1 MRINQLLIALT
12 VSVFSIA
19 NTSQSLLLAQPA
31 QLEPTET
38 EPLTANT
45 AQQIAAKITVRI
57 QVGQS
62 GGSGVI
68 IGKKAN
74 TYLVLTNA
82 HVVRDQAGISIQAP
96 DGQKYT
102 AQRVKNTQVGNFDL
116 ALLEFTSPRAY
127 QLAGFK
133 NFNNREAALNEG
145 RELFAAGFPYD
156 ATALRLVTGT
166 ISQLPQEAFV
176 NGTQIGYVTKGDI
189 KQGMSG
195 GPILDSFGNLVG
207 INSTLANPIQPT
219 YTYADGS
226 NAPKDKIAEYRQA
239 NWSVPIYNFLTRL
252 NPDILY
258 SYKNLPKLHRITTPT
273 GYMAKLDRQ
282 ARLVTVRIENEVGN
296 GSGVI
301 VARDGNS
308 YYVLTAE
315 HVVKNIQALRVTT
328 HEQRTYKIS
337 PSDIKRAVGTDLA
350 VVKFTSTQ
358 PYQVAT
364 LGNYSVSDNSLVFSA
379 GWPAPTK
386 INSQQWQWQL
396 NPGKIRDKQGGEF
409 QSQDKQSF
417 SQAYDL
423 LHNSVTYG
431 GMSGGPI
438 FDSSGRVIGIHGKG
452 EGNKAS
458 SDSVLGNS
466 VGISTQT
473 FSSFAQQLSVNQ
485 RNLKMET
492 NIPVALNA
500 EKLASINLL
509 RTNIPIPNDASSAE
523 QWIEYGNQLYRLDK
537 YPQAVSAFDRAIT
550 LQPNSLDGYY
560 GKGLAL
566 GRNQDFSTALI
577 AFDKAIALVPSGS
590 QSKFYYLW
598 KYRSVALREL
608 GDLKGALIAI
618 LEAIRLEP
626 EDILTASQ
634 KAQLLARLG
643 DKKGAV
649 DIYDRIISKGEKA
662 WAYNNRGNIKLELGD
677 KEGAISDYETA
688 IRVDRQY
695 TTAYLNRGI
704 FKSELGDEKG
714 AMSDYDT
721 AILINPQFDEA
732 YRHRGAAKS
741 KLGNKK
747 GAISDYD
754 TAIRIN
760 PQNAGAYSDRG
771 VTKSE
776 LGDKKG
782 AMSDHDAAIRIN
794 PQHAGAYYNRGVT
807 KSELGDKKD
816 AISDYNAAVR
826 INPQYANAY
835 NNRGVVKSELGDKK
849 GAMSDYDVAIRINP
863 QLVEAYINRARAKLD
878 LGDKKGAISDYDT
891 AIRINPKFAGAY
903 YNRGNA
909 KSALGDK
916 KGAISDFDTAIR
928 NNPQYVEAY
937 SNRGAA
943 KSSLG
948 DNKGAIVDYDTAIRI
963 NPQDADAYY
972 NRGVVKAELGDK
984 KGEMSDYDAAILIN
998 PQLAKAYYN
1007 RGNSKIALGDKKGGI
1022 ADFDIAIR
1030 IKPQF
1035 IEAYYNRAVI
1045 KSDLG
1050 DKKGAIADFDT
1061 VIRINPQLA
1070 KAYFNRG
1077 NVRSDLGDK
1086 KGSIADYDIAI
1097 RIDFQDAMA
1106 YYNRG
1111 NSKSALDDK
1120 KGAIADFNASI
1131 RINPQ
1136 FAEPYASRGIA
1147 KAALGENKDAISDLN
1162 IAAQLFKAQN
1172 NLDLYNQAINLISKL
1187 SN

>member
-1 MRINQLLIALT
+1 MPKYLSQLYKLMKINQLLIAIA
-12 VSVFSIA
+12 VSTFSIA
-19 NTSQSLLLAQPA
+19 NPPQSLLLAQPA
-31 QLEPTET
+31 QSEPTET
-38 EPLTANT
+38 ESLNANT

-82 HVVRDQAGISIQAP
+82 HVVREQAGISIQAP

-116 ALLEFTSPRAY
+116 ALLEFTSPSAY

-133 NFNNREAALNEG
+133 NFDNREAALNEG

-176 NGTQIGYVTKGDI
+176 NGTQIGYLTKGDI

-207 INSTLANPIQPT
+207 INSTLANPIQPI

-226 NAPKDKIAEYRQA
+226 KAPKDKIAEYRQA

-273 GYMAKLDRQ
+273 GYMAQLDRQ
-282 ARLVTVRIENEVGN
+282 ARLVTVRIENEAGN

-308 YYVLTAE
+308 YYVLTAD
-315 HVVKNIQALRVTT
+315 HVVKNIQALKVTT
-328 HEQRTYKIS
+328 QDQRTYKIN
-337 PSDIKRAVGTDLA
+337 PSDIKRAAGTDLA

-358 PYQVAT
+358 PYQLAT

-396 NPGKIRDKQGGEF
+396 NPGRISDKQQGEF
-409 QSQDKQSF
+409 GSQDKNSF

-423 LHNSVTYG
+423 LHSSITYG

-438 FDSSGRVIGIHGKG
+438 LDSSGRVIGIHGKG

-473 FSSFAQQLSVNQ
+473 FLSFAQKLSVNQ
-485 RNLKMET
+485 RGLKVET
-492 NIPVALNA
+492 NIPVALDG
-500 EKLASINLL
+500 EKLRSVNLV
-509 RTNIPIPNDASSAE
+509 RTNIPIPNDTSSTE
-523 QWIEYGNQLYRLDK
+523 QWIEYGNQLYRLGE
-537 YPQAVSAFDRAIT
+537 YPKAVSAFDRAIA
-550 LQPNSLDGYY
+550 LQPKSLDGYY

-566 GRNQDFSTALI
+566 GNTNDTSATLV
-577 AFDKAIALVPSGS
+577 AFDKAIALVPTGN

-598 KYRSVALREL
+598 KYRSIVLREL
-608 GDLKGALIAI
+608 GNLNGALIAVS
-618 LEAIRLEP
+618 EAIRLEP
-626 EDILTASQ
+626 EDVISVNE
-634 KAQLLARLG
+634 KAGLLSKLG
-643 DKKGAV
+643 DKKGALV
-649 DIYDRIISKGEKA
+649 IYDRIIAKGEKA
-662 WAYNNRGNIKLELGD
+662 WTYTNRGNVKSDLGD
-677 KEGAISDYETA
+677 KKGALADHDVA
-688 IRVDRQY
+688 IR
-695 TTAYLNRGI
+695 
-704 FKSELGDEKG
+704 
-714 AMSDYDT
+714 
-721 AILINPQFDEA
+721 INPQFVEA
-732 YRHRGAAKS
+732 YVNRGRTKSALGDKKGAIVDFNIAIRINPKFAGAYTNLAIIKSDLGDKKSAIADFDIAIRINPKAAEAYYNRGVAKS
-741 KLGNKK
+741 ALGDKK

-760 PQNAGAYSDRG
+760 PQDDSAYTNRGIAKSD
-771 VTKSE
+771 

-782 AMSDHDAAIRIN
+782 AIADLD
-794 PQHAGAYYNRGVT
+794 T
-807 KSELGDKKD
+807 
-816 AISDYNAAVR
+816 
-826 INPQYANAY
+826 
-835 NNRGVVKSELGDKK
+835 
-849 GAMSDYDVAIRINP
+849 AIRINP
-863 QLVEAYINRARAKLD
+863 QLAEAHYNRGNTRLD

-891 AIRINPKFAGAY
+891 AIRINPKF
-903 YNRGNA
+903 
-909 KSALGDK
+909 
-916 KGAISDFDTAIR
+916 
-928 NNPQYVEAY
+928 
-937 SNRGAA
+937 
-943 KSSLG
+943 
-948 DNKGAIVDYDTAIRI
+948 
-963 NPQDADAYY
+963 
-972 NRGVVKAELGDK
+972 
-984 KGEMSDYDAAILIN
+984 
-998 PQLAKAYYN
+998 
-1007 RGNSKIALGDKKGGI
+1007 
-1022 ADFDIAIR
+1022 
-1030 IKPQF
+1030 
-1035 IEAYYNRAVI
+1035 IEACYNRAVI

-1070 KAYFNRG
+1070 KAYFDRG
-1077 NVRSDLGDK
+1077 NASSDLGDN
-1086 KGSIADYDIAI
+1086 KGAIADYDIAI
-1097 RIDFQDAMA
+1097 RINPQSAET

-1111 NSKSALDDK
+1111 NSKSVLGDK
-1120 KGAIADFNASI
+1120 KGGIADYDTAI

-1136 FAEPYASRGIA
+1136 FAEPYASRGST
-1147 KAALGENKDAISDLN
+1147 KSDLGDKKGAISDFDIAIRINPQYALPYYNRGSTKSDLGDKKGAISDFDIAIRINSQYIEAYYNRGVAKSELGDKKGAITDLN
-1162 IAAQLFKAQN
+1162 IVAQLFKAQN
-1172 NLDLYNQAINLISKL
+1172 NIDLYDRVMNLINKL